1 MMFIGISEC
10 KIFLVRS
17 LPTAEF
23 KFRDLGELLSSIN
36 GNLIDASAEPK
47 ASLRLY
53 TLMLECFESISF

>member
-47 ASLRLY
+47 MSLRL
-53 TLMLECFESISF
+53 